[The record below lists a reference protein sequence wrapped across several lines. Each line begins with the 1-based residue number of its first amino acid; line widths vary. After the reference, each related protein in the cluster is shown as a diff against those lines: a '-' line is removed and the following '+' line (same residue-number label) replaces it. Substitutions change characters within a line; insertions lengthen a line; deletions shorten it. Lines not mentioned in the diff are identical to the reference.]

1 LLLIDIGSKNIG
13 AAAIITNLRAMTNM
27 AMDGM
32 RYNRPPPRSSWL
44 GGKQLKAKSRSAI
57 EHEKALEDDDEDQE
71 TDGS

>member
-1 LLLIDIGSKNIG
+1 
-13 AAAIITNLRAMTNM
+13 MTNM